1 MSKKT
6 NTVESGVPRPYSRR
20 ILPTPKNV
28 LKESVSPFKLWQ
40 VLILGFIALSVLVFT
55 LYNAGYAMTGTFI
68 EVSILVV
75 AISISLSILDRN
87 SEDSVQEIPSISDV
101 SNTIEYVRAASR
113 LSVLTIIGTLLTIGL
128 LLISHTSDA
137 FYYIDDSTR
146 LIVIA
151 LLGIAFLFSYLIVKS
166 LCSYSSIYNS
176 TILSTPVNVS
186 SIPEIFMVIGFII
199 SPILFISTGLI
210 YNGPVILSLPFDVTL
225 IDTIVILSGMLYLYI
240 SGVSRV

>member
-1 MSKKT
+1 MSKRT
-6 NTVESGVPRPYSRR
+6 NTVENGVPRPYSRR

-28 LKESVSPFKLWQ
+28 LKEAVSPFKLWHI
-40 VLILGFIALSVLVFT
+40 LILGFMVLAVLVFV
-55 LYNAGYAMTGTFI
+55 LSNAGYEMTSTFI
-68 EVSILVV
+68 EASILIV
-75 AISISLSILDRN
+75 AIAISLAILDRN
-87 SEDSVQEIPSISDV
+87 SDESVQEIPSISDV